1 MISFLVIN
9 SLNEVSSNNLVDT
22 SASPGQDLPAWL
34 VSQLPPKWARELQ
47 RSRLQGEGSMRS
59 ESAMRNAGAIAAA
72 NDSPSR
78 FQFPPC
84 RSNWQLAV
92 TIVIIYTLSNCILVF
107 DVKLH
112 LFSPQYLLAVS
123 RSPSLLIGESCE
135 LDFGVRRNL
144 LRVLELNV
152 PREGSAS
159 SAQHRAR
166 GTRS

>member
-1 MISFLVIN
+1 MISFLVIT

-22 SASPGQDLPAWL
+22 SVPPGQDLPAWL
-34 VSQLPPKWARELQ
+34 VSQLPPKWARERQ

-59 ESAMRNAGAIAAA
+59 ESAMRNAGANAGM

-84 RSNWQLAV
+84 RSYWQPAV
-92 TIVIIYTLSNCILVF
+92 TVVIIYNYILVF

-123 RSPSLLIGESCE
+123 RSPSLLVGESCE